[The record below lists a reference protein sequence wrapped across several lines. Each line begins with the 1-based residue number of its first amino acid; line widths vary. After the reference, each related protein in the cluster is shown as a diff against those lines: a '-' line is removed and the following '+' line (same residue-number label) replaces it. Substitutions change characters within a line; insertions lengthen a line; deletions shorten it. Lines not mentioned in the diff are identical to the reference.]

1 MSTLKQKS
9 EEAEKSIE
17 SAGEDAIKT
26 ATQNGECV
34 LSCATDHIRKNPI
47 AVVFG
52 AVVFG
57 IAVGILIS
65 SSRHEKT
72 LRELYLDEPLDQ
84 ASNLLDRASST
95 VSAFGSNLK
104 FW

>member
-1 MSTLKQKS
+1 MSNLKQKS
-9 EEAEKSIE
+9 EEAEKSLE

-26 ATQNGECV
+26 VTENGECV
-34 LSCATDHIRKNPI
+34 LSCASDHIRKNPI

-57 IAVGILIS
+57 VAVGFLIS

-84 ASNLLDRASST
+84 AGNLLGRASSNI
-95 VSAFGSNLK
+95 AALGSNLK